1 MDKVVTLYDYE
12 GNPTIHIVQDVEN
25 LENAVLLTVSGDE
38 VLVLSYKDHSTIE
51 LDSCEKRLLSFYDGV
66 QFININEIDQLN
78 DPKRKKNT

>member
-1 MDKVVTLYDYE
+1 MDKIVTLYDYE
-12 GNPTIHIVQDVEN
+12 GNPTTHIIQDVEN

-51 LDSCEKRLLSFYDGV
+51 LDSSEERLLSFYDGA